1 MQSRKHSGKEG
12 PSVSGL
18 NYHLN
23 KAISEGFT
31 KKETFE
37 KRSKGGKG
45 ICGYLGEENFGQRIL
60 SKSKIPKAG
69 VWRKPMWLE
78 WSDRVV
84 VGGGLVGDEV
94 RWGQGGNGKGK
105 SIYTYIWWEL
115 HLFLWMR
122 LEALEG
128 VEKRM
133 DTHVLTFYCPH
144 SIDHKS
150 VPWLQSNCQGTKVNA
165 GRLIRRPS

>member
-1 MQSRKHSGKEG
+1 M
-12 PSVSGL
+12 SGL
-18 NYHLN
+18 NYYLN

-94 RWGQGGNGKGK
+94 R
-105 SIYTYIWWEL
+105 
-115 HLFLWMR
+115 
-122 LEALEG
+122 
-128 VEKRM
+128 
-133 DTHVLTFYCPH
+133 
-144 SIDHKS
+144 
-150 VPWLQSNCQGTKVNA
+150 
-165 GRLIRRPS
+165 